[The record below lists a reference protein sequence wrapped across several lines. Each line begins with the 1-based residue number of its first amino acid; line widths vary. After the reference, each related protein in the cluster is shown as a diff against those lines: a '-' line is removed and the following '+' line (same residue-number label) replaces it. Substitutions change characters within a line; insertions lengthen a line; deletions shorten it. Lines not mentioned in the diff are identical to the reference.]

1 MKLNFKNLLKF
12 LIPIFGLAALSG
24 YHRYRYVLN
33 PDGLRNLKGELYGD
47 KYGTFLDYPKFVN
60 KCLSFE
66 QDNSAISFGEID
78 DPKIEIPG
86 IDSDTYISQRV
97 TLRGYG
103 SLINSC
109 RHDVVIERISMTREI
124 GDSGK
129 QGTFGG
135 ESSYYPNEGFIAEED
150 KDFIPENNIFYPN
163 GNILKANSSLKIEL
177 ASTDWYYKVVSP
189 SDFPF
194 REAIPEKNTP
204 IKFRLRKV
212 SENMNWWN
220 FSLKLN
226 KDNFDGKKLA
236 EDGLAVF
243 RIYFKNPHGK
253 RSIALEP
260 EDCTVFINREI
271 LKDGCSKKEWQL
283 RVKDK
288 PILNSKDFGKYLI
301 N

>member
-24 YHRYRYVLN
+24 YYRYRYVLN
-33 PDGLRNLKGELYGD
+33 PDGLRNSKGELYGD

-66 QDNSAISFGEID
+66 QDDSAISYGEIYS
-78 DPKIEIPG
+78 PAKIPG
-86 IDSDTYISQRV
+86 LDNSFFKKQRV
-97 TLRGYG
+97 TLIGYG

-109 RHDVVIERISMTREI
+109 RHDVVIKRISMTSQI

-129 QGTFGG
+129 LQGIL
-135 ESSYYPNEGFIAEED
+135 ESSFYPNKGYIAEED
-150 KDFIPENNIFYPN
+150 KDVTPENDISYPD

-177 ASTDWYYKVVSP
+177 ASTDWYYEKPLPESF
-189 SDFPF
+189 S
-194 REAIPEKNTP
+194 EAIPEKDTP
-204 IKFRLRKV
+204 IKFRLKNE
-212 SENMNWWN
+212 SENLNW
-220 FSLKLN
+220 FMYSLKLN
-226 KDNFDGKKLA
+226 KDNIDGKKLA

-260 EDCTVFINREI
+260 EDCTVFINNEI
-271 LKDGCSKKEWQL
+271 LEDGCSIKKWQL